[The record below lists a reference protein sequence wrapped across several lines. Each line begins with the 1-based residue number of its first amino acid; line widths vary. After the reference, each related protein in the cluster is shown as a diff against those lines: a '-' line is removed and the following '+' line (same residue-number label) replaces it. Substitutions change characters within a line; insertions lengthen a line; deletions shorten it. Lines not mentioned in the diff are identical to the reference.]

1 MKIFL
6 ITLLF
11 VTALFSSSL
20 EKNYSDLNAN
30 IDAISLDISVEDRVS
45 LYYYVLSTHSKI
57 LSNENFDA
65 IEESTL
71 KLISSLHEK
80 NNRLTTETIERLR
93 KLYTA
98 MSKATPSPLIDESKT
113 VYKDKIVY
121 QDKIIYD
128 TKIETKTSLVSL
140 FVTALIFLIIGLVI
154 GYFLFRNKNS
164 EQHKKNINII
174 NDLES
179 QNANLQ
185 SEIKV
190 HSSNEEPSKVINS
203 DTKELKYENSALTL
217 KNRELSR
224 EIQILNSKTEELS
237 EQHKEAL
244 QELTVEVQHLNEF
257 IDSLKNELAKHE
269 RASHNRY
276 EFEQDLSNLQNQ
288 SQDIFTVLDTI
299 ADIAEQT
306 NLLAL
311 NAAIEAAR
319 AGEHGRG
326 FAVVADEVRKL
337 AERTQKT
344 LNDAKVDVSAVVD
357 SISNLK

>member
-30 IDAISLDISVEDRVS
+30 IDAISLDLSVEDRVS

-57 LSNENFDA
+57 LSNENFDD
-65 IEESTL
+65 IKEHTL

-80 NNRLTTETIERLR
+80 NNRLSAETIEKLR

-98 MSKATPSPLIDESKT
+98 MSKATPSTLINESKT
-113 VYKDKIVY
+113 VYKDNIVY
-121 QDKIIYD
+121 QDKIVYE
-128 TKIETKTSLVSL
+128 TKLETKTSLVSL

-164 EQHKKNINII
+164 VAHKQNINII

-179 QNANLQ
+179 KNANLQ

-190 HSSNEEPSKVINS
+190 QSSYKEPSKLLS
-203 DTKELKYENSALTL
+203 TDTKELKYENNSLSL
-217 KNRELSR
+217 KNRELSTEVR
-224 EIQILNSKTEELS
+224 TLNSKTEELN
-237 EQHKEAL
+237 EQHKETL
-244 QELTVEVQHLNEF
+244 QELTLEVQHLNEF
-257 IDSLKNELAKHE
+257 IDSLKHELAKYE
-269 RASHNRY
+269 SSSHNDY
-276 EFEQDLSNLQNQ
+276 EFEQNLSNLQNQ

>member
-11 VTALFSSSL
+11 VTTLLSSSL

-30 IDAISLDISVEDRVS
+30 IDAISLDLSVEDRVS

-57 LSNENFDA
+57 LSNENFDD
-65 IEESTL
+65 IQEHTL
-71 KLISSLHEK
+71 NLISSLHEK
-80 NNRLTTETIERLR
+80 NNRLSAETIEKLR

-98 MSKATPSPLIDESKT
+98 MSKATPPTLKSDIRA

-121 QDKIIYD
+121 RDKIVYD
-128 TKIETKTSLVSL
+128 EKVHTKTSLSAI
-140 FVTALIFLIIGLVI
+140 FFTALISLIIGLMI
-154 GYFLFRNKNS
+154 GYILFKNKHTQ
-164 EQHKKNINII
+164 QHKKSINII

-185 SEIKV
+185 SEINIQ
-190 HSSNEEPSKVINS
+190 STNEQPSKLIDNTS
-203 DTKELKYENSALTL
+203 KELKYENSALEL
-217 KNRELSR
+217 KNRELST
-224 EIQILNSKTEELS
+224 EIQILNKKTKELD
-237 EQHKEAL
+237 EQNKEIV
-244 QELTVEVQHLNEF
+244 QELTIEVQHLNEF
-257 IDSLKNELAKHE
+257 IESLKNELAKHE
-269 RASHNRY
+269 SSSHNNY
-276 EFEQDLSNLQNQ
+276 DFEQDLSNLQNQ

>member
-30 IDAISLDISVEDRVS
+30 IDAIALDLTVEDRVS

-57 LSNENFDA
+57 ISNENFDD
-65 IEESTL
+65 IKEHTL

-80 NNRLTTETIERLR
+80 NNRLNTNTIEKLR
-93 KLYTA
+93 KLYTD
-98 MSKATPSPLIDESKT
+98 MSKALPNPQSINKDAT
-113 VYKDKIVY
+113 YKNKIIYQDKIVY
-121 QDKIIYD
+121 EEKVV
-128 TKIETKTSLVSL
+128 TETSLFSI
-140 FVTALIFLIIGLVI
+140 FFTALISLLSGLLI
-154 GYFLFRNKNS
+154 GYFVFRNKNS
-164 EQHKKNINII
+164 EQHKHNINII

-185 SEIKV
+185 NEIKV
-190 HSSNEEPSKVINS
+190 QTSHQEPSEISSTNS
-203 DTKELKYENSALTL
+203 KELKYENSALIL
-217 KNRELSR
+217 KNKELST
-224 EIQILNSKTEELS
+224 EVQKLHTKTQELQ
-237 EQHKEAL
+237 EQHQEATESL
-244 QELTVEVQHLNEF
+244 SLEVQHLNEF
-257 IDSLKNELAKHE
+257 VESLQSELAKHE
-269 RASHNRY
+269 SPHSNHL
-276 EFEQDLSNLQNQ
+276 EFEQTLSNLQHQ
-288 SQDIFTVLDTI
+288 SQDIFSVLDTI
-299 ADIAEQT
+299 SDIAEQT

-344 LNDAKVDVSAVVD
+344 LNEAKVDISAVVD

>member
-11 VTALFSSSL
+11 VTALFSSPL
-20 EKNYSDLNAN
+20 EKNYSELNAN
-30 IDAISLDISVEDRVS
+30 IDAISLDLTVEDRVS
-45 LYYYVLSTHSKI
+45 LYYYVLSTYSKI
-57 LSNENFDA
+57 LSNENFDD
-65 IEESTL
+65 IKEHTFT
-71 KLISSLHEK
+71 LISSLHEK
-80 NNRLTTETIERLR
+80 NNKLSPRTIEKLR

-98 MSKATPSPLIDESKT
+98 MSQATPPTLKSDS
-113 VYKDKIVY
+113 KIVY
-121 QDKIIYD
+121 KE
-128 TKIETKTSLVSL
+128 KVVHTKTSLNTLL
-140 FVTALIFLIIGLVI
+140 FTALISLIIGLII
-154 GYFLFRNKNS
+154 GFILFRNRNS
-164 EQHKKNINII
+164 QQHKKNINII

-185 SEIKV
+185 SEISTQ
-190 HSSNEEPSKVINS
+190 SSNKKTNRVIS
-203 DTKELKYENSALTL
+203 TDTEELKYENSALSL
-217 KNRELSR
+217 KNRELST
-224 EIQILNSKTEELS
+224 EIQTLNSRTQELN
-237 EQHKEAL
+237 EQHKEVIE
-244 QELTVEVQHLNEF
+244 ELSLEIQHLNEF

-269 RASHNRY
+269 SSSHNSY
-276 EFEQDLSNLQNQ
+276 EFEQNLSNLQNQ

-337 AERTQKT
+337 AERTQKA
-344 LNDAKVDVSAVVD
+344 LNDAKVDVSALVD